1 MLVGENRHCKFLVN
15 LSNIFILIILQ
26 EGSWLADQD
35 DLKVAGWSCLWGFSS
50 RVELEVC
57 AIPDPALSYAF
68 G

>member
-1 MLVGENRHCKFLVN
+1 MLMGENRHCKFLVN
-15 LSNIFILIILQ
+15 LLNIFILIILQ
-26 EGSWLADQD
+26 VGSWLADQD
-35 DLKVAGWSCLWGFSS
+35 DLKVAGWSLWGFSS